1 MVERHT
7 TDLGDLVMKLSPRLF
22 LPVVTAALFFVA
34 AGRPVRAQSVQE
46 ATSAKTVTADKAEG
60 RTYALID
67 EAIAK
72 AQTLRLPENRIRLQ
86 TAAACLLWPRDEGRA
101 RAVIKES
108 MNALTSL
115 ISAADKS
122 DPHSASQAQAYTVL
136 RLELVQMI
144 AARDA
149 KLALDFLRNT
159 RQERSAVRRY
169 TSGPPPDQERAL
181 ELTLA
186 AELTH
191 ADAKEAARIAEE
203 SLSGG
208 VAAELLNVL
217 AGLSDA
223 DGETATA
230 LATDTVKR
238 LQSEDPLPGS
248 DAAAVAVGL
257 LNMTR
262 PPSGPAQDATDRA
275 VSSVQASERG
285 SIKVDE
291 QSRRDLINWVVAC
304 VLATPAARMSS
315 AHLLF
320 NSLPAVMR
328 EVEKYA
334 PGQAAAV
341 RAKAEEF
348 RRSLDPSTRAWQ
360 KYEGLRRQTSPD
372 ALLEAAAKAPPEV
385 GDELYADAAFK
396 LLDGDDPERARQAI
410 NNIADPQRRA
420 LKGKALEQQLL
431 ERSLVR
437 GKLEDAQQR
446 IPSDAT
452 PEERLSTLLYLSAL
466 ATQRKE
472 AALARRF
479 IAEATGMVGGR
490 VQNSF
495 QFSSQLQI
503 ARTLS
508 GIDPR
513 QSFAILDDLADQ
525 LNDLLTA
532 AAVVD
537 GFGPDCF
544 SEGELKPFVGNM
556 WGELVSQFGE
566 GLAFLAPKD
575 FERALSVAQKLQ
587 RDEVRLSVSLRV
599 AERLLTDA
607 EARRRGRAQ
616 ADSR

>member
-1 MVERHT
+1 MNLLR
-7 TDLGDLVMKLSPRLF
+7 RLF
-22 LPVVTAALFFVA
+22 LQAVCTSLFFAVAGQPASAQSDAWAKGAEAGA
-34 AGRPVRAQSVQE
+34 AG
-46 ATSAKTVTADKAEG
+46 KAEDK
-60 RTYALID
+60 TYALLD

-86 TAAACLLWPRDEGRA
+86 TAAACMLWPRDEARA

-108 MNALTSL
+108 AGVLASL
-115 ISAADKS
+115 IAAADKA
-122 DPHSASQAQAYTVL
+122 DPRSAAQGQAYTVL

-159 RQERSAVRRY
+159 RQERPAVRPSLSV
-169 TSGPPPDQERAL
+169 TSPDRERAL
-181 ELTLA
+181 ELSLA
-186 AELTH
+186 VELAPT
-191 ADAKEAARIAEE
+191 DAKESARIAEE
-203 SLSGG
+203 SLNSG

-217 AGLSDA
+217 AALRDA
-223 DGETATA
+223 DGEAATA
-230 LATDTVKR
+230 LAADTIKKLQTDA
-238 LQSEDPLPGS
+238 PLPGG

-262 PPSGPAQDATDRA
+262 PASTPTRDAPDRVGSDTPTSA
-275 VSSVQASERG
+275 RA
-285 SIKVDE
+285 SIKIDE
-291 QSRRDLINWVVAC
+291 QSRRDLINWVAAC
-304 VLATPAARMSS
+304 VAATSAGRMNS

-320 NSLPAVMR
+320 NSLPAVMP
-328 EVEKYA
+328 EVERYA

-341 RAKAEEF
+341 RLKAEEF
-348 RRSLDPSTRAWQ
+348 RRSLDPSTRAWR
-360 KYEGLRRQTSPD
+360 KYEGLRQQASPD

-396 LLDGDDPERARQAI
+396 LLDSDDPERARQI
-410 NNIADPQRRA
+410 IDHISDPQRRA
-420 LKGKALEQQLL
+420 LKGRMLEQQLL

-437 GKLEDAQQR
+437 GKLENAQQR
-446 IPSDAT
+446 IPPDAT

-472 AALARRF
+472 TTLARRF
-479 IAEATGMVGGR
+479 IAETEALVGGR
-490 VQNSF
+490 ARNGF

-503 ARTLS
+503 ARALS
-508 GIDPR
+508 EVDPK

-525 LNDLLTA
+525 LNDLLAA

-544 SEGELKPFVGNM
+544 SEGELKPFAGNM

-566 GLAFLAPKD
+566 GLASFAPKD

-587 RDEVRLSVSLRV
+587 RDEVRISVSLRV
-599 AERLLTDA
+599 AERLLADA
-607 EARRRGRAQ
+607 EARRRGRVA
-616 ADSR
+616 ADPQ

>member
-1 MVERHT
+1 
-7 TDLGDLVMKLSPRLF
+7 MKLSRRLF
-22 LPVVTAALFFVA
+22 LLAVTAALFVVA
-34 AGRPVRAQSVQE
+34 SGRPVCAQTVQE
-46 ATSAKTVTADKAEG
+46 AASAKTVTADKVEG
-60 RTYALID
+60 RTYALLD

-101 RAVIKES
+101 RVVIKEN

-115 ISAADKS
+115 IAAADKS
-122 DPHSASQAQAYTVL
+122 DPSSAAQAQAYTVL
-136 RLELVQMI
+136 RLELVRMI

-149 KLALDFLRNT
+149 KLALNFLRNT
-159 RQERSAVRRY
+159 RQERAAVRRSA
-169 TSGPPPDQERAL
+169 SGQPPDQERAL

-186 AELTH
+186 AEIAH
-191 ADAKEAARIAEE
+191 ADANEAARIAEE

-208 VAAELLNVL
+208 VSAELLNVL

-238 LQSEDPLPGS
+238 LQSEDPQPGG

-257 LNMTR
+257 LKMTR
-262 PPSGPAQDATDRA
+262 PPSGLSLDAADRA
-275 VSSVQASERG
+275 VSGAQASERG
-285 SIKVDE
+285 LIKVDE
-291 QSRRDLINWVVAC
+291 QLRRDLINWVVAC
-304 VLATPAARMSS
+304 VLATPAGRMNS

-320 NSLPAVMR
+320 NSLPAVMQ

-334 PGQAAAV
+334 PGQAGAV

-396 LLDGDDPERARQAI
+396 LLDGDDPERARQVV
-410 NNIADPQRRA
+410 NNISDPQRRA

-437 GKLEDAQQR
+437 GKLEGAQQR
-446 IPSDAT
+446 IPPDAT

-466 ATQRKE
+466 ATQRKD

-479 IAEATGMVGGR
+479 VAEAEALVGGR

-503 ARTLS
+503 ARALS

-513 QSFAILDDLADQ
+513 QSLVILDDLADQ
-525 LNDLLTA
+525 LNDLLAA

-544 SEGELKPFVGNM
+544 GEGELKPLVGNM
-556 WGELVSQFGE
+556 WGELVSQFGD
-566 GLAFLAPKD
+566 GLAYLAPKD

-587 RDEVRLSVSLRV
+587 RDEVRISVSLRV
-599 AERLLTDA
+599 AERLLADA
-607 EARRRGRAQ
+607 QARRRGRATAGAQ
-616 ADSR
+616 

>member
-1 MVERHT
+1 MNLLR
-7 TDLGDLVMKLSPRLF
+7 RLF
-22 LPVVTAALFFVA
+22 LSAVGTALFFVA
-34 AGRPVRAQSVQE
+34 SGHTARAQSATGTKSDE
-46 ATSAKTVTADKAEG
+46 AGGAGKVEE
-60 RTYALID
+60 RTYALLD

-101 RAVIKES
+101 RSVIKEDMS
-108 MNALTSL
+108 VLASL
-115 ISAADKS
+115 IAAADKA
-122 DPHSASQAQAYTVL
+122 DPRSAAQAQAYTIL
-136 RLELVQMI
+136 RLELVRMI

-149 KLALDFLRNT
+149 KLALNFLRNT
-159 RQERSAVRRY
+159 RQERPDARRSP
-169 TSGPPPDQERAL
+169 SGSPPDRERAL
-181 ELTLA
+181 ELALA
-186 AELTH
+186 AEI
-191 ADAKEAARIAEE
+191 APGDAKAAASIAEE

-208 VAAELLNVL
+208 ADAGVLNVL

-230 LATDTVKR
+230 LATDTIKR
-238 LQSEDPLPGS
+238 LQSEAPSPGG

-262 PPSGPAQDATDRA
+262 TQSGPTRDAPDRVGSDA
-275 VSSVQASERG
+275 PTNARG

-291 QSRRDLINWVVAC
+291 QTRRDLINWVVAC
-304 VLATPAARMSS
+304 VAATPAGRMNS

-320 NSLPAVMR
+320 NSLPAVMP
-328 EVEKYA
+328 EVEKYL

-360 KYEGLRRQTSPD
+360 KYEGLREEASPD

-396 LLDGDDPERARQAI
+396 LLDGDDPERARQII
-410 NNIADPQRRA
+410 NNISDPQRRA
-420 LKGKALEQQLL
+420 LKGRMLEQQLL

-437 GKLEDAQQR
+437 GKLDDAQQR
-446 IPSDAT
+446 IPPDAT

-472 AALARRF
+472 TALARRF
-479 IAEATGMVGGR
+479 IAEASGMVGGR
-490 VQNSF
+490 VRNGF
-495 QFSSQLQI
+495 QFSSQLRI
-503 ARTLS
+503 ARALS
-508 GIDPR
+508 AIDPR

-525 LNDLLTA
+525 LNDLLAA

-544 SEGELKPFVGNM
+544 SEGELKPFAGNM
-556 WGELVSQFGE
+556 WGELVNQFGE
-566 GLAFLAPKD
+566 GLAALTPKD
-575 FERALSVAQKLQ
+575 SERALSVAQKFQ
-587 RDEVRLSVSLRV
+587 GDEVRIFVFLRV
-599 AERLLTDA
+599 AERLLADA
-607 EARRRGRAQ
+607 EAKRRGRAP
-616 ADSR
+616 ADAP

>member
-1 MVERHT
+1 MNLLR
-7 TDLGDLVMKLSPRLF
+7 RLF
-22 LPVVTAALFFVA
+22 LSAIGTALFFVA
-34 AGRPVRAQSVQE
+34 SGQTARAQS
-46 ATSAKTVTADKAEG
+46 ATGTKSDETGGAGKVEE
-60 RTYALID
+60 RTYALLD

-108 MNALTSL
+108 MGALASL
-115 ISAADKS
+115 IAAADKA
-122 DPHSASQAQAYTVL
+122 DPRSAAQAQAYTVL

-149 KLALDFLRNT
+149 KLALTFLRNT
-159 RQERSAVRRY
+159 RQERLDARRY
-169 TSGPPPDQERAL
+169 PSGSRPDRESAL
-181 ELTLA
+181 ELALA
-186 AELTH
+186 AEI
-191 ADAKEAARIAEE
+191 APGDAKAAASIAEE

-208 VAAELLNVL
+208 ADAGLLNVL

-223 DGETATA
+223 DGETASA
-230 LATDTVKR
+230 LAVDTIKR
-238 LQSEDPLPGS
+238 LESEAPSPGG

-257 LNMTR
+257 LNMTH
-262 PPSGPAQDATDRA
+262 PQSGPTRDATDRDGSNA
-275 VSSVQASERG
+275 QTNARG
-285 SIKVDE
+285 SIKIDE

-304 VLATPAARMSS
+304 VAATPAGRMNN

-320 NSLPAVMR
+320 NSLPAVMS
-328 EVEKYA
+328 EVERYA

-360 KYEGLRRQTSPD
+360 KYEGLRQQASPD

-385 GDELYADAAFK
+385 GDEMYADAAFK
-396 LLDGDDPERARQAI
+396 LLDGDDPERARQII
-410 NNIADPQRRA
+410 NNISDPQRRA
-420 LKGKALEQQLL
+420 LKGRMLEQQLL
-431 ERSLVR
+431 ERSFVR

-446 IPSDAT
+446 IPPDAT

-472 AALARRF
+472 TTLARRF
-479 IAEATGMVGGR
+479 IAEASAMVGGR
-490 VQNSF
+490 VQNGF

-503 ARTLS
+503 ARALS
-508 GIDPR
+508 SIDPR

-544 SEGELKPFVGNM
+544 NDGELKPLVGNM
-556 WGELVSQFGE
+556 WGELVNQFGE
-566 GLAFLAPKD
+566 GLATIAPKD
-575 FERALSVAQKLQ
+575 FERALSIAQKLQ
-587 RDEVRLSVSLRV
+587 RDEVRISVSLRV
-599 AERLLTDA
+599 AERLLADA
-607 EARRRGRAQ
+607 EARRRGRSSVGAQ
-616 ADSR
+616 